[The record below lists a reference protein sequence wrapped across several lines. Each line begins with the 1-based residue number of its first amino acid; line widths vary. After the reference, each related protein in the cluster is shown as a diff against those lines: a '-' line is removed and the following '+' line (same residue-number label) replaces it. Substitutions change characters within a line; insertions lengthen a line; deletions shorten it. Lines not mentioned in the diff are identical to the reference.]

1 MMSGMGRQVYDRS
14 PSAPADEEIVVT
26 RPIEVLHVGSASRD
40 LTSDDPRGWRLGGG
54 VTYAALATARL
65 GVRTGALIGVDAEG
79 AAADELDLLRSAGV
93 ELVLERL
100 GEAPV
105 FDNQETPAGR
115 VQVCHAVGERLAAR
129 EVPAAWR
136 EARAW
141 SLVPVAGEI
150 DDTWAAGVPDSAY
163 LTVGWQGFLR
173 HLSAGERVARRPP
186 AASALLARA
195 DLVGVSHH
203 DVGFGT
209 SVASL
214 AGFLRPGADL
224 LITEGQAG
232 GLFVR
237 VGEAGARE
245 AYRYLP
251 TATDRETDPT
261 GAGDTFLAAL
271 LASVLRPAIVGRRRP
286 HRSPDLRFAAAAGS
300 LAVEG
305 PGLSGVPD
313 RAAVLVRRARERVRR
328 AVVPSEVSQVGAV
341 EG

>member
-1 MMSGMGRQVYDRS
+1 MGRQVYDRFR
-14 PSAPADEEIVVT
+14 SAPADEEIVVT
-26 RPIEVLHVGSASRD
+26 RTIEVLHVGSASRD

-54 VTYAALATARL
+54 VTYAALTTARL
-65 GVRTGALIGVDAEG
+65 GLRTAALIGVDAEG
-79 AAADELDLLRSAGV
+79 ATADELDLLRSAGV
-93 ELVLERL
+93 DLVLERL

-105 FDNQETPAGR
+105 FDNQETPGGR
-115 VQVCHAVGERLAAR
+115 VQVCHAVGERLAVR
-129 EVPAAWR
+129 DVPPEWR

-141 SLVPVAGEI
+141 SVVPVAGEI
-150 DDTWAAGVPDSAY
+150 DDTWADAVPNGAY
-163 LTVGWQGFLR
+163 LTLGWQGFLR
-173 HLSAGERVARRPP
+173 DLSAGERVSRRPP
-186 AASALLARA
+186 AASALLGRA

-203 DVGFGT
+203 DLDFGT
-209 SVASL
+209 SIATL

-237 VGEAGARE
+237 VGEEGARD

-271 LASVLRPAIVGRRRP
+271 LASVLRPAIVGRDRSR
-286 HRSPDLRFAAAAGS
+286 RSPDLRFAAAAGS

-305 PGLSGVPD
+305 PGLSAVPD
-313 RAAVLVRRARERVRR
+313 RGAVLVRRARERVRR